1 MAKVTLNKGDINRTI
16 GVDNTTLVKGDFSRI
31 LSIGVAAAAPTPPTP
46 LPGILNINGITIANL
61 ANFNGVLKANIS
73 NINGVS

>member
-16 GVDNTTLVKGDFSRI
+16 GVGNTTLVKGDFSRI
-31 LSIGVAAAAPTPPTP
+31 LSIGVVAAAPAPPAP
-46 LPGILNINGITIANL
+46 LPGILNINGVTVANL
-61 ANFNGVLKANIS
+61 ANINRVLPADID

>member
-16 GVDNTTLVKGDFSRI
+16 GVGNTTLVKGDFSRI
-31 LSIGVAAAAPTPPTP
+31 LSIGVAAASAPPTP
-46 LPGILNINGITIANL
+46 LPGISNINGIAVANL
-61 ANFNGVLKANIS
+61 ANINRVLPADID